1 MGHLSERRNIEGLP
15 RRYLPLIA
23 RGQTRELPSGVR
35 PQQRRQNFNTTPLGN
50 DREKAVSIF
59 NRKVEWHKAIVSG
72 TTMEDDA
79 D

>member
-23 RGQTRELPSGVR
+23 REQTRELHSGVR
-35 PQQRRQNFNTTPLGN
+35 PQQRRQHNTTPLGN

>member
-1 MGHLSERRNIEGLP
+1 VSVEISRACLGGIYLSLREDRRGSYTLVFGLNSDDS
-15 RRYLPLIA
+15 
-23 RGQTRELPSGVR
+23 T
-35 PQQRRQNFNTTPLGN
+35 FNTTPLGN
-50 DREKAVSIF
+50 DREEAVSIF